1 MDRGGQLA
9 GGHVS
14 AQEGGGLKL
23 LFFFFSSLWAEPGVW
38 VILCHHG

>member
-1 MDRGGQLA
+1 MNRGGQLA

-14 AQEGGGLKL
+14 AQEGVEVT
-23 LFFFFSSLWAEPGVW
+23 FFSSLWAELRVW